1 MLTNYLFV
9 DENVLPRA
17 VVDVVLVFLFLL
29 LQNRGEIVKYFFY
42 NLRLQVDEQ
51 PMGDS
56 VLNKFIIGTVFSKS
70 FKLYLVI
77 EWIIFL
83 KWRTRNP
90 YLFP

>member
-42 NLRLQVDEQ
+42 NLRLQVNKQ

-77 EWIIFL
+77 E
-83 KWRTRNP
+83 
-90 YLFP
+90 

>member
-1 MLTNYLFV
+1 MKPFSAFIDLFFNANQLIV
-9 DENVLPRA
+9 NENVLPRA

-77 EWIIFL
+77 E
-83 KWRTRNP
+83 
-90 YLFP
+90 

>member
-17 VVDVVLVFLFLL
+17 VVDIVLVFLFLL

-42 NLRLQVDEQ
+42 NLRLQVNKQ

-56 VLNKFIIGTVFSKS
+56 VFNKFIIGTVFSKS
-70 FKLYLVI
+70 LKIYLVSNESFFWNGGQEI
-77 EWIIFL
+77 TI
-83 KWRTRNP
+83 
-90 YLFP
+90 YSH